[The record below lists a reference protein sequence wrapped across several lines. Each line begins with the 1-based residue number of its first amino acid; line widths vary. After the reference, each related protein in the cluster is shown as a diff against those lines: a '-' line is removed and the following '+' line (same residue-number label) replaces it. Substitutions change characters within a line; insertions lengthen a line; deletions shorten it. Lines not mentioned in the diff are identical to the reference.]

1 MPSNNQFGIDINAT
15 LNTKNVPKQLQDLN
29 AQLTKSTSTKIQIP
43 VVVNPKTGL
52 TALKNFVKE
61 VNTYKDQLNN
71 TFKEIKI
78 TDPTT
83 GLIKSDK
90 ITQVTDSIKTL
101 TTETHKWTNSKGEIQ
116 NWTTSI
122 DSAGQTI
129 QTRTKQYINDTNE
142 LVTETSKWGRNA
154 QGQWAQLS
162 DTIKTTTDIIK
173 ESTTSTNSVVGQID
187 DLGKSYQGLITTTE
201 KVGSNGE
208 YLKTVVSQYTNEMG
222 QAVVKTEQ
230 FNKVGQQV
238 ATTMRKIGD
247 AKKGSVETGKATL
260 IDASG
265 NKTITQYADGVAT
278 LRTEVNQY
286 KTALGGLVTVTSTY
300 NAQTNELISKN
311 REVTT
316 NLQEQ
321 TKELEKEKQLKQ
333 QLTTTTREHEQ
344 IIQREGESY
353 KAVVKTI
360 QEETHDMGTLTTTIT
375 TYKNKLG
382 ETVVETQKLDSNS
395 KAVAQ
400 TTRTITKELDNAGNN
415 ANKASNGV
423 KNLGDS
429 AERANYGVRNLGW
442 SLSDAFSRLANFYLA
457 SLPLRALQNGISNA
471 VETVKEFDSAIT
483 EMGKVTDYSGETL
496 QKYTKDLGELG
507 KEVARTRTE
516 MTEAATGWLKAGYS
530 EEDAAKLAKYS
541 SLLQNTADEELS
553 AAEATSI
560 LVSQLKAYH
569 MEADEAIKV
578 TDIINAVSAQQAV
591 SSYDISQGLTV
602 ASASMATFGN
612 SIEQATALL
621 TAGTT
626 IFQGRSSQVARG

>member
-1 MPSNNQFGIDINAT
+1 MPSNNQFGIDLNAI
-15 LNTKNVPKQLQDLN
+15 LNTKDVPKQLQDLN

-122 DSAGQTI
+122 DNAGQTI
-129 QTRTKQYINDTNE
+129 QTRTKQYVNDTNE

-173 ESTTSTNSVVGQID
+173 ESTTSTSSVVGQID

-247 AKKGSVETGKATL
+247 AKKGSVETGKTTL

-321 TKELEKEKQLKQ
+321 TKELEKERQLKQ

-382 ETVVETQKLDSNS
+382 ETVVETQKLDSNG

-457 SLPLRALQNGISNA
+457 SLPIRALQDGISNA
-471 VETVKEFDSAIT
+471 VETVKEFDSALI
-483 EMGKVTDYSGETL
+483 EFRKVSDLAGESL
-496 QKYTKDLGELG
+496 
-507 KEVARTRTE
+507 TR
-516 MTEAATGWLKAGYS
+516 YV
-530 EEDAAKLAKYS
+530 AKLAEMGEITGSTMQAMVEASTEFRKSGFTDEDSAKLAVIAEKYR
-541 SLLQNTADEELS
+541 NIADEEIS
-553 AAEATSI
+553 AGESASFIIA
-560 LVSQLKAYH
+560 QMKAFNI
-569 MEADEAIKV
+569 EADQAEH
-578 TDIINAVSAQQAV
+578 IIDSVNEVANNFSV
-591 SSYDISQGLTV
+591 SSADLI
-602 ASASMATFGN
+602 A
-612 SIEQATALL
+612 
-621 TAGTT
+621 
-626 IFQGRSSQVARG
+626 RSCV